1 MTELKYKNYWL
12 EVINMFNFLKR
23 LFKKKEKPINLRL
36 DDYNKGIILQV
47 NNEVDNKAFIESKR
61 KQW

>member
-1 MTELKYKNYWL
+1 
-12 EVINMFNFLKR
+12 MFKR
-23 LFKKKEKPINLRL
+23 KEKPINPRIQ
-36 DDYNKGIILQV
+36 DYQNGIILQI

>member
-1 MTELKYKNYWL
+1 
-12 EVINMFNFLKR
+12 MFNFLKR

-47 NNEVDNKAFIESKR
+47 NNEVDNKAFIEAKR
-61 KQW
+61 KQR

>member
-1 MTELKYKNYWL
+1 
-12 EVINMFNFLKR
+12 MFNFLKR
-23 LFKKKEKPINLRL
+23 LFKKKEKTTNPRL

-47 NNEVDNKAFIESKR
+47 NNEIDNKAFIEAKR